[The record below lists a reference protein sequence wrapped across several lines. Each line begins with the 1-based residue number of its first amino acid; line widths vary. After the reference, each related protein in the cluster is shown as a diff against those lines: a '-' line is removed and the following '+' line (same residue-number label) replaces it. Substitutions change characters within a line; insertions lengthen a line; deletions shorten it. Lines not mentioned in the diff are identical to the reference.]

1 MKSVRTAKAALRSIA
16 TLSAVALLSSLVP
29 ASLSAQESLDELLE
43 RVKRGRIE
51 SQAINRQREAQFRAK
66 KSEQQRLLREAQ
78 ATRDRLERRSAQLE
92 KGFNENEIRITQ
104 LEEQLRN
111 RLGNLGELFGVVR
124 QVAGDTRGVLDSSLA
139 TAQFPGR
146 AEPMA
151 QLAESK
157 VLPSIEE
164 LEGLWF
170 TLLQEMVESGKVV
183 RFNTTVVLPDGKQV
197 QRDVV
202 RVGVFN
208 AISDGKFLRY
218 MPDTGKLIELPRQP
232 AGRYLGAAED
242 LEEAQSGMVAMAV
255 DPSRG
260 SILALLV
267 QSPTV
272 TERIQQGGLIGY
284 ITIALGLM
292 GLVIVIMRFYSLLRT
307 GSAMR
312 EQMKN
317 PDKADPGNPLGRV
330 IQVYDEYGTADTE
343 TLELKL
349 DESILKDAPRLE
361 SGLTTIKVLSIIAP
375 LLGLLGTVTGMILTF
390 QQITLFGTGDP
401 KMMAGGISQALVTT
415 MIGLTV
421 AIPLTLLH
429 SWLRDRSKGL
439 IQVLEEESAG
449 MVARRAEAEHA
460 G

>member
-1 MKSVRTAKAALRSIA
+1 MNSLQLI
-16 TLSAVALLSSLVP
+16 AVALVATLLSPGPLG
-29 ASLSAQESLDELLE
+29 AQESLDELLE
-43 RVKRGRIE
+43 KVRTSRIE
-51 SQAINRQREAQFRAK
+51 NQAINKQREAEFRSQ

-78 ATRDRLERRSAQLE
+78 GTRDRLERRSTELE
-92 KGFNENEIRITQ
+92 ASFNENEIRITQ
-104 LEEQLRN
+104 LGEQLRN

-124 QVAGDTRGVLDSSLA
+124 QVAGDTRGVLDGSLA

-151 QLAESK
+151 ELAESK
-157 VLPSIEE
+157 VLPSITE

-170 TLLQEMVESGKVV
+170 ALLEEMVESGKVV
-183 RFNTTVVLPDGKQV
+183 RFNTTVVLPDGEQV
-197 QRDVV
+197 TKDVV

-218 MPDTGKLIELPRQP
+218 LPETGKLTELARQP
-232 AGRYLGAAED
+232 AARYRGAAED
-242 LEEAQSGMVAMAV
+242 LEGATSGLVAMAV

-267 QSPTV
+267 QSPTYI
-272 TERIQQGGLIGY
+272 ERVQQGGVIGY
-284 ITIALGLM
+284 ITITLGLI
-292 GLVIVIMRFYSLLRT
+292 GLGIVVIRFYTLFSVR
-307 GSAMR
+307 GKMIS
-312 EQMKN
+312 QMSS
-317 PDKADPGNPLGRV
+317 DKADPGNPLGRV
-330 IQVYDEYGTADTE
+330 MQVYEEYGTADTE

-349 DESILKDAPRLE
+349 DESILKDAPKLE
-361 SGLTTIKVLSIIAP
+361 QGLTTVKVLSIIAP

-415 MIGLTV
+415 MLGLTV

-429 SWLRDRSKGL
+429 SWLRDRSKSL
-439 IQVLEEESAG
+439 IQILEEESAG

-460 G
+460 E

>member
-1 MKSVRTAKAALRSIA
+1 MRALRVIVVG
-16 TLSAVALLSSLVP
+16 LI
-29 ASLSAQESLDELLE
+29 ASLLGPGSLGAQESLDALLDK
-43 RVKRGRIE
+43 VKRSRVE
-51 SQAINRQREAQFRAK
+51 NQAINRQREAEFRTK
-66 KSEQQRLLREAQ
+66 KSDQQRLLREAQ
-78 ATRDRLERRSAQLE
+78 GTRDRLERRSEQLE
-92 KGFNENEIRITQ
+92 SSFNENELRIIS

-124 QVAGDTRGVLDSSLA
+124 QVAGDTRGVLDGSLA
-139 TAQFPGR
+139 SAQFPGR

-151 QLAESK
+151 ELAESK
-157 VLPSIEE
+157 VLPSIRE

-183 RFNTTVVLPDGKQV
+183 RFDTTVVLPDGEQV
-197 QRDVV
+197 QREVV

-208 AISDGKFLRY
+208 AVSGGKFLQY
-218 MPDTGKLIELPRQP
+218 LPGTGKLTELPRQP
-232 AGRYLGAAED
+232 AGRYRGAAQD
-242 LEEAQSGMVAMAV
+242 LEDATEGMVAMAV

-260 SILALLV
+260 SILSLLV
-267 QSPTV
+267 QAPTY
-272 TERIQQGGLIGY
+272 TERVQQGGLIGY
-284 ITIALGLM
+284 ITIALGLF
-292 GLVIVIMRFYSLLRT
+292 GLGIVVVRFRVLWNT
-307 GSAMR
+307 GRAMKAQ
-312 EQMKN
+312 ESS
-317 PDKADPGNPLGRV
+317 DKADPGNPLGRV
-330 IQVYDEYGTADTE
+330 MQVYEEYGTADTE

-349 DESILKDAPRLE
+349 DESILKDAPQLE
-361 SGLTTIKVLSIIAP
+361 RGLTTVKVVSIIAP

-415 MIGLTV
+415 MIGLSV

-460 G
+460 Q

>member
-1 MKSVRTAKAALRSIA
+1 MNSLKLI
-16 TLSAVALLSSLVP
+16 AVALVATLLSPGPLG
-29 ASLSAQESLDELLE
+29 AQESLDELLE
-43 RVKRGRIE
+43 KVRTSRIE
-51 SQAINRQREAQFRAK
+51 NQAINKQREAEFRSQ

-78 ATRDRLERRSAQLE
+78 GTRDRLERRSTELE
-92 KGFNENEIRITQ
+92 SSFNENEIRITQ
-104 LEEQLRN
+104 LGEQLRN

-124 QVAGDTRGVLDSSLA
+124 QVAGDTRGVLDGSLA

-151 QLAESK
+151 ELAESK
-157 VLPSIEE
+157 VLPSITE

-170 TLLQEMVESGKVV
+170 ALLEEMVESGKVV
-183 RFNTTVVLPDGKQV
+183 RFNTTVVLPDGEQV
-197 QRDVV
+197 TKDVV

-218 MPDTGKLIELPRQP
+218 LPETGKLTELARQP
-232 AGRYLGAAED
+232 AARYRGAAED
-242 LEEAQSGMVAMAV
+242 LEGATSGLVAMAV

-267 QSPTV
+267 QSPTYI
-272 TERIQQGGLIGY
+272 ERVQQGGVIGY
-284 ITIALGLM
+284 ITITLGLI
-292 GLVIVIMRFYSLLRT
+292 GLGIVVIRFYTLFSVR
-307 GSAMR
+307 GKMIS
-312 EQMKN
+312 QMSS
-317 PDKADPGNPLGRV
+317 DKADPGNPLGRV
-330 IQVYDEYGTADTE
+330 MQVYEEYGTADTE

-349 DESILKDAPRLE
+349 DESILKDAPKLE
-361 SGLTTIKVLSIIAP
+361 QGLTTVKVLSIIAP

-415 MIGLTV
+415 MLGLTV

-429 SWLRDRSKGL
+429 SWLRDRSKSL
-439 IQVLEEESAG
+439 IQILEEESAG

-460 G
+460 E

>member
-1 MKSVRTAKAALRSIA
+1 MSALRVI
-16 TLSAVALLSSLVP
+16 AVALVAALLSPGPLG
-29 ASLSAQESLDELLE
+29 AQESLDDLLE
-43 RVKRGRIE
+43 KVRKGRIE
-51 SQAINRQREAQFRAK
+51 NQAINRQREAEFRSK
-66 KSEQQRLLREAQ
+66 KSEQQRLLREAVGR
-78 ATRDRLERRSAQLE
+78 RDRLERRSEELE
-92 KGFNENEIRITQ
+92 KSFNENEIRITQ

-124 QVAGDTRGVLDSSLA
+124 QVAGDTRGVLDGSLA

-151 QLAESK
+151 ELAESK
-157 VLPSIEE
+157 VLPSISE

-170 TLLQEMVESGKVV
+170 ALLEEMIESGKVV
-183 RFNTTVVLPDGKQV
+183 RFNTTVVLPDGEQV
-197 QRDVV
+197 TRDVV

-218 MPDTGKLIELPRQP
+218 LPETGKLTELARQP
-232 AGRYLGAAED
+232 AGRYRGAAQE
-242 LEEAQSGMVAMAV
+242 LQEATSGLIPMAV

-267 QSPTV
+267 QSPTYI
-272 TERIQQGGLIGY
+272 ERVQQGGLIGY
-284 ITIALGLM
+284 ITITLGLF
-292 GLVIVIMRFYSLLRT
+292 GLVIVVMRFYTLVRVR
-307 GSAMR
+307 A
-312 EQMKN
+312 QMVAQMSS
-317 PDKADPGNPLGRV
+317 DKADPGNPLGRV
-330 IQVYDEYGTADTE
+330 MQVYEEYGTADTE

-349 DESILKDAPRLE
+349 DESILKDAPKLE
-361 SGLTTIKVLSIIAP
+361 QGLTTVKVLSIIAP

-415 MIGLTV
+415 MLGLTV

-439 IQVLEEESAG
+439 IQILEEESAG

-460 G
+460 E

>member
-1 MKSVRTAKAALRSIA
+1 MSALRVI
-16 TLSAVALLSSLVP
+16 AVALVAVLLSPGPV
-29 ASLSAQESLDELLE
+29 SAQESLDDLLE
-43 RVKRGRIE
+43 KVRNSRIE
-51 SQAINRQREAQFRAK
+51 DQAINRQREAEFRSK

-78 ATRDRLERRSAQLE
+78 GRRDRLERRSEELE
-92 KGFNENEIRITQ
+92 KSFNENEIRITQ
-104 LEEQLRN
+104 FEEQLRN

-124 QVAGDTRGVLDSSLA
+124 QVAGDTRGVLDGSLA

-151 QLAESK
+151 ALAESK
-157 VLPSIEE
+157 VLPSITE
-164 LEGLWF
+164 LEGLWYA
-170 TLLQEMVESGKVV
+170 LLEEMVESGKVV
-183 RFNTTVVLPDGKQV
+183 RFNTTVVLPDGEQV
-197 QRDVV
+197 TKDVV

-218 MPDTGKLIELPRQP
+218 LPETGKLTELPRQP
-232 AGRYLGAAED
+232 AGRYLGAAKD
-242 LEEAQSGMVAMAV
+242 LEAATSGLVPMAV

-267 QSPTV
+267 QSPTYI
-272 TERIQQGGLIGY
+272 ERVQQGGVIGY
-284 ITIALGLM
+284 ITIALGLF
-292 GLVIVIMRFYSLLRT
+292 GLVIVVMRFYTLVRVGT
-307 GSAMR
+307 KMTAQMSA
-312 EQMKN
+312 
-317 PDKADPGNPLGRV
+317 DKPDPGNPLGRV
-330 IQVYDEYGTADTE
+330 MQVYEEYGTADTE

-349 DESILKDAPRLE
+349 DESILKDAPKLE
-361 SGLTTIKVLSIIAP
+361 QGLTTVKVLSIIAP

-439 IQVLEEESAG
+439 IQILEEESAG

-460 G
+460 E

>member
-1 MKSVRTAKAALRSIA
+1 MRALGVIA
-16 TLSAVALLSSLVP
+16 VGLI
-29 ASLSAQESLDELLE
+29 ASLLGPGSVGAQESLDALLDKVMRS
-43 RVKRGRIE
+43 RVE
-51 SQAINRQREAQFRAK
+51 NQAINRQREAEFRAK
-66 KSEQQRLLREAQ
+66 KSDQQRLLRQAQ
-78 ATRDRLERRSAQLE
+78 ATRDRLERHSEQLE
-92 KGFNENEIRITQ
+92 ANFNENELRIIS

-124 QVAGDTRGVLDSSLA
+124 QVAGDTRGVLDGSLA
-139 TAQFPGR
+139 SAQFPGR

-151 QLAESK
+151 ELAESK
-157 VLPSIEE
+157 VLPSIGE
-164 LEGLWF
+164 LEVLWF

-183 RFNTTVVLPDGKQV
+183 RFETTVVLPDGEQV
-197 QRDVV
+197 RREVV

-208 AISDGKFLRY
+208 AVSGGKFLQY
-218 MPDTGKLIELPRQP
+218 LPGTGKLTELPRQP
-232 AGRYLGAAED
+232 PARFRGRAQD
-242 LEEAQSGMVAMAV
+242 LEDATEGMVAMAV

-267 QSPTV
+267 QAPTY
-272 TERIQQGGLIGY
+272 TERVQQGGLIGY
-284 ITIALGLM
+284 ITIALGLF
-292 GLVIVIMRFYSLLRT
+292 GLGIVVLRFYALWNT
-307 GSAMR
+307 GRAMKAQ
-312 EQMKN
+312 ESS
-317 PDKADPGNPLGRV
+317 DKADPSNPLGRV
-330 IQVYDEYGTADTE
+330 MQVYEEYGTADTE

-349 DESILKDAPRLE
+349 DESILKDAPQLE
-361 SGLTTIKVLSIIAP
+361 RGLTTVKVLSIIAP

-415 MIGLTV
+415 MLGLTV

-460 G
+460 Q

>member
-1 MKSVRTAKAALRSIA
+1 MNSLKLI
-16 TLSAVALLSSLVP
+16 AVALVATLLSPGPLG
-29 ASLSAQESLDELLE
+29 AQESLDELLE
-43 RVKRGRIE
+43 KVRTSRIE
-51 SQAINRQREAQFRAK
+51 NQAINKQREAEFRSQ

-78 ATRDRLERRSAQLE
+78 GTRDRLERRSTELE
-92 KGFNENEIRITQ
+92 ASFNENEIRITQ
-104 LEEQLRN
+104 LGEQLRN

-124 QVAGDTRGVLDSSLA
+124 QVAGDTRGVLDGSLA

-151 QLAESK
+151 ELAESK
-157 VLPSIEE
+157 VLPSITE

-170 TLLQEMVESGKVV
+170 ALLEEMVESGKVV
-183 RFNTTVVLPDGKQV
+183 RFNTTVVLPDGEQV
-197 QRDVV
+197 TKDVV

-218 MPDTGKLIELPRQP
+218 LPETGKLTELARQP
-232 AGRYLGAAED
+232 AARYRGAAAD
-242 LEEAQSGMVAMAV
+242 LEGATSGLVAMAV

-267 QSPTV
+267 QSPTYI
-272 TERIQQGGLIGY
+272 ERVQQGGVIGY
-284 ITIALGLM
+284 ITITLGLI
-292 GLVIVIMRFYSLLRT
+292 GLGIVVIRFYTLFSVR
-307 GSAMR
+307 GKMIS
-312 EQMKN
+312 QMSS
-317 PDKADPGNPLGRV
+317 DKADPGNPLGRV
-330 IQVYDEYGTADTE
+330 MQVYEEYGTADTE

-349 DESILKDAPRLE
+349 DESILKDAPKLE
-361 SGLTTIKVLSIIAP
+361 QGLTTVKVLSIIAP

-415 MIGLTV
+415 MLGLTV

-429 SWLRDRSKGL
+429 SWLRDRSKSL
-439 IQVLEEESAG
+439 IQILEEESAG

-460 G
+460 E

>member
-1 MKSVRTAKAALRSIA
+1 MSALRVIA
-16 TLSAVALLSSLVP
+16 LALVAALLSPGPLG
-29 ASLSAQESLDELLE
+29 AQESLDDLLE
-43 RVKRGRIE
+43 RVRNSRIE
-51 SQAINRQREAQFRAK
+51 NQAINRQREAEFRSQ
-66 KSEQQRLLREAQ
+66 KSQQQRLLREATG
-78 ATRDRLERRSAQLE
+78 TRDRLERRSEELE
-92 KGFNENEIRITQ
+92 RSFNENEIRITQ

-124 QVAGDTRGVLDSSLA
+124 QVAGDTRGVLDGSLA

-151 QLAESK
+151 ELAESK
-157 VLPSIEE
+157 VLPSITE
-164 LEGLWF
+164 LEGLWYA
-170 TLLQEMVESGKVV
+170 LLEEMVESGKVV
-183 RFNTTVVLPDGKQV
+183 RFNTTVVLPDGEQV

-218 MPDTGKLIELPRQP
+218 LPETGKLTELPRQP
-232 AGRYLGAAED
+232 AGRYRGAAQE
-242 LEEAQSGMVAMAV
+242 LQEATSGLVPMAV

-267 QSPTV
+267 QSPTY
-272 TERIQQGGLIGY
+272 TERVQQGGVIGY
-284 ITIALGLM
+284 ITITLGLF
-292 GLVIVIMRFYSLLRT
+292 GLVIVVMRFYSLLRV
-307 GSAMR
+307 GA
-312 EQMKN
+312 QMTAQMSS
-317 PDKADPGNPLGRV
+317 DKADPGNPLGRV
-330 IQVYDEYGTADTE
+330 MKIYEEYRAADTE

-349 DESILKDAPRLE
+349 DESILKDAPKLE
-361 SGLTTIKVLSIIAP
+361 QGLSTVKVVSIIAP

-415 MIGLTV
+415 MLGLTV

-439 IQVLEEESAG
+439 IQILEEESAG

-460 G
+460 E

>member
-1 MKSVRTAKAALRSIA
+1 MNSLKLI
-16 TLSAVALLSSLVP
+16 AVALVATLLSPGPLG
-29 ASLSAQESLDELLE
+29 AQESLDELLE
-43 RVKRGRIE
+43 KVRTSRIE
-51 SQAINRQREAQFRAK
+51 NQAINKQREAEFRSQ

-78 ATRDRLERRSAQLE
+78 GTRDRLERRSTELE
-92 KGFNENEIRITQ
+92 TSFNENEIRITQ
-104 LEEQLRN
+104 LGEQLRN

-124 QVAGDTRGVLDSSLA
+124 QVAGDTRGVLDGSLA

-151 QLAESK
+151 ELAESK
-157 VLPSIEE
+157 VLPSITE
-164 LEGLWF
+164 LEGLWYA
-170 TLLQEMVESGKVV
+170 LLKEMVESGKVV
-183 RFNTTVVLPDGKQV
+183 RFNTTVVLPDGEQV
-197 QRDVV
+197 TKDVV

-218 MPDTGKLIELPRQP
+218 LPETGKLTELARQP
-232 AGRYLGAAED
+232 AARYRGAAED
-242 LEEAQSGMVAMAV
+242 LEGATSGLVAMAV

-267 QSPTV
+267 QSPTYI
-272 TERIQQGGLIGY
+272 ERVQQGGVIGY
-284 ITIALGLM
+284 ITITLGLI
-292 GLVIVIMRFYSLLRT
+292 GLGIVVIRFYSLFSVR
-307 GSAMR
+307 GKMIS
-312 EQMKN
+312 QMSS
-317 PDKADPGNPLGRV
+317 DKADPGNPLGRV
-330 IQVYDEYGTADTE
+330 MQVYEEYGTADTE

-349 DESILKDAPRLE
+349 DESILKDAPKLE
-361 SGLTTIKVLSIIAP
+361 QGLTTVKVLSIIAP

-415 MIGLTV
+415 MLGLTV

-429 SWLRDRSKGL
+429 SWLRDRSKSL
-439 IQVLEEESAG
+439 IQILEEESAG

-460 G
+460 E

>member
-1 MKSVRTAKAALRSIA
+1 MNARRFIIA
-16 TLSAVALLSSLVP
+16 GLIAGLLSPVVVGAEP
-29 ASLSAQESLDELLE
+29 LDELLE
-43 RVKRGRIE
+43 KVQQSRNAD
-51 SQAINRQREAQFRAK
+51 QAIHKQREAEFRARK
-66 KSEQQRLLREAQ
+66 AEQQRLLREAE
-78 ATRDRLERRSAQLE
+78 ATLQRLERRSEELE
-92 KGFNENEIRITQ
+92 KNFNGNEIRITQ

-124 QVAGDTRGVLDSSLA
+124 QVAGDTRGVLDASLA

-151 QLAESK
+151 ELAESK

-170 TLLQEMVESGKVV
+170 ALLQEMVESGKVV
-183 RFNTTVVLPDGKQV
+183 RFNATVVLPDGEQV
-197 QRDVV
+197 QKDVV

-208 AISDGKFLRY
+208 AVSDGKFLRY
-218 MPDTGKLIELPRQP
+218 LPETGKLTELPRQP

-242 LEEAQSGMVAMAV
+242 LEEAEAGELVAMAV

-267 QSPTV
+267 QSPTY
-272 TERIQQGGLIGY
+272 TERIQQGGVIGY
-284 ITIALGLM
+284 ITIVLGLI
-292 GLVIVIMRFYSLLRT
+292 GLAITAFRFYGLWNT
-307 GSAMR
+307 GRAMSA
-312 EQMKN
+312 QMGS
-317 PDKADPGNPLGRV
+317 DKADPGNPLGRV
-330 IQVYDEYGTADTE
+330 MQVYEEYGAADTE

-349 DESILKDAPRLE
+349 DESILKDAPKLE
-361 SGLTTIKVLSIIAP
+361 RGLTTVKVLSIIAP

-415 MIGLTV
+415 MIGLSV

-429 SWLRDRSKGL
+429 SMLRDRSKNL

>member
-1 MKSVRTAKAALRSIA
+1 MSALRVI
-16 TLSAVALLSSLVP
+16 AVALVAVLLSPGPV
-29 ASLSAQESLDELLE
+29 SAQESLDDLLE
-43 RVKRGRIE
+43 KVKRSRIE
-51 SQAINRQREAQFRAK
+51 DQAINRQREAEFRSK

-78 ATRDRLERRSAQLE
+78 GRRDRLERRSEELE
-92 KGFNENEIRITQ
+92 KSFNENEIRITQ
-104 LEEQLRN
+104 FEEQLRN

-124 QVAGDTRGVLDSSLA
+124 QVAGDTRGVLDGSLA

-151 QLAESK
+151 ALAESK
-157 VLPSIEE
+157 VLPSIAE
-164 LEGLWF
+164 LEGLWYA
-170 TLLQEMVESGKVV
+170 LLEEMVESGKVV
-183 RFNTTVVLPDGKQV
+183 RFNTTVVLPDGEQV
-197 QRDVV
+197 TKDVV

-218 MPDTGKLIELPRQP
+218 LPETGKLTELPRQP

-242 LEEAQSGMVAMAV
+242 LEAATSGLVPMAV

-267 QSPTV
+267 QSPTY
-272 TERIQQGGLIGY
+272 TERIQQGGVIGY
-284 ITIALGLM
+284 ITITLGLF
-292 GLVIVIMRFYSLLRT
+292 GLVIVVMRFYTLLRVGT
-307 GSAMR
+307 
-312 EQMKN
+312 QMTAQMSS
-317 PDKADPGNPLGRV
+317 DKPDPGNPLGRV
-330 IQVYDEYGTADTE
+330 MQVYEEYGTADTE

-349 DESILKDAPRLE
+349 DESILKDAPKLE
-361 SGLTTIKVLSIIAP
+361 QGLTTVKVLSIIAP

-415 MIGLTV
+415 MIGLSV

-439 IQVLEEESAG
+439 IQILEEESAG

-460 G
+460 E

>member
-1 MKSVRTAKAALRSIA
+1 MNSLKLI
-16 TLSAVALLSSLVP
+16 AVALVATLLSPGPLG
-29 ASLSAQESLDELLE
+29 AQESLDELLE
-43 RVKRGRIE
+43 KVRTSRIE
-51 SQAINRQREAQFRAK
+51 NQAINKQREAEFRSQ

-78 ATRDRLERRSAQLE
+78 GTRDRLERRSTELE
-92 KGFNENEIRITQ
+92 TSFNENEIRITQ
-104 LEEQLRN
+104 LGEQLRN

-124 QVAGDTRGVLDSSLA
+124 QVAGDTRGVLDGSLA

-151 QLAESK
+151 ELAESK
-157 VLPSIEE
+157 VLPSITE
-164 LEGLWF
+164 LEGLWYA
-170 TLLQEMVESGKVV
+170 LLEEMVESGKVV
-183 RFNTTVVLPDGKQV
+183 RFNTTVVLPDGEQV
-197 QRDVV
+197 TKDVV

-218 MPDTGKLIELPRQP
+218 LPETGKLTELARQP
-232 AGRYLGAAED
+232 AARYRGAAED
-242 LEEAQSGMVAMAV
+242 LEGATSGLVAMAV

-267 QSPTV
+267 QSPTYI
-272 TERIQQGGLIGY
+272 ERVQQGGVIGY
-284 ITIALGLM
+284 ITITLGLI
-292 GLVIVIMRFYSLLRT
+292 GLGIVVIRFYSLFSVR
-307 GSAMR
+307 GKMIS
-312 EQMKN
+312 QMSS
-317 PDKADPGNPLGRV
+317 DKADPGNPLGRV
-330 IQVYDEYGTADTE
+330 MQVYEEYGTADTE

-349 DESILKDAPRLE
+349 DESILKDAPKLE
-361 SGLTTIKVLSIIAP
+361 QGLTTVKVLSIIAP

-415 MIGLTV
+415 MLGLTV

-429 SWLRDRSKGL
+429 SWLRDRSKSL
-439 IQVLEEESAG
+439 IQILEEESAG

-460 G
+460 E

>member
-1 MKSVRTAKAALRSIA
+1 MSAFRVI
-16 TLSAVALLSSLVP
+16 AVALVAALLSPGPLG
-29 ASLSAQESLDELLE
+29 AQESLDDLLE
-43 RVKRGRIE
+43 KVKRSRIE
-51 SQAINRQREAQFRAK
+51 DQAINRQREAEFRSK

-78 ATRDRLERRSAQLE
+78 GRRDRLERRSEELE
-92 KGFNENEIRITQ
+92 RSFNENEIRITQ

-146 AEPMA
+146 AEAMGE
-151 QLAESK
+151 LAESK
-157 VLPSIEE
+157 VLPSIPE
-164 LEGLWF
+164 LEGLWYA
-170 TLLQEMVESGKVV
+170 LLEEMVESGKVV
-183 RFNTTVVLPDGKQV
+183 RFNATVVLPDGEQV
-197 QRDVV
+197 TKDVV

-218 MPDTGKLIELPRQP
+218 LPETGKLTELPRQP

-242 LEEAQSGMVAMAV
+242 LEEATSGLVPMAV

-267 QSPTV
+267 QSPTY
-272 TERIQQGGLIGY
+272 TERVQQGGVIGY
-284 ITIALGLM
+284 ITISLGLF
-292 GLVIVIMRFYSLLRT
+292 GLVIVVMRFYTLLRVR
-307 GSAMR
+307 A
-312 EQMKN
+312 QMIAQMSS
-317 PDKADPGNPLGRV
+317 DKADPGNPLGRV
-330 IQVYDEYGTADTE
+330 MQVYEEYGTADTE

-349 DESILKDAPRLE
+349 DESILKDAPKLE
-361 SGLTTIKVLSIIAP
+361 QGLSTVKVVSIIAP

-415 MIGLTV
+415 MLGLTV

-429 SWLRDRSKGL
+429 SWLRDRSKNL
-439 IQVLEEESAG
+439 IQILEEESAG

-460 G
+460 E

>member
-1 MKSVRTAKAALRSIA
+1 MSALRSIA
-16 TLSAVALLSSLVP
+16 TLSAVALLATIVP
-29 ASLSAQESLDELLE
+29 ASLGAQESLDELLE
-43 RVKRGRIE
+43 KVRQSRIE
-51 SQAINRQREAQFRAK
+51 DQAINRQREAQFRAE

-151 QLAESK
+151 ELAESK

-183 RFNTTVVLPDGKQV
+183 RFNTTVVLPDGRQV

-202 RVGVFN
+202 RVGVFS
-208 AISDGKFLRY
+208 AVSGGKFLRY
-218 MPDTGKLIELPRQP
+218 MPETGKLTELPRQP

-267 QSPTV
+267 QSPTY

-292 GLVIVIMRFYSLLRT
+292 GLVIVVMRFYSLFRT
-307 GSAMR
+307 GRAMGA
-312 EQMKN
+312 QMSS
-317 PDKADPGNPLGRV
+317 DKADPGNPLGRV
-330 IQVYDEYGTADTE
+330 MQVYEEYGTADTE
-343 TLELKL
+343 TRELKL

-449 MVARRAEAEHA
+449 MVARRAESEHT

>member
-1 MKSVRTAKAALRSIA
+1 MSAFRVI
-16 TLSAVALLSSLVP
+16 AVALVAALLSPGPLG
-29 ASLSAQESLDELLE
+29 AQESLDDLLE
-43 RVKRGRIE
+43 KVKRSRIE
-51 SQAINRQREAQFRAK
+51 DQAINRQREAEFRSK

-78 ATRDRLERRSAQLE
+78 GRRDRLERRSEELE
-92 KGFNENEIRITQ
+92 RSFNENEIRITQ

-124 QVAGDTRGVLDSSLA
+124 QVAGDTRGVLDGSLA

-151 QLAESK
+151 ALAESK
-157 VLPSIEE
+157 VLPSITE
-164 LEGLWF
+164 LEGLWYA
-170 TLLQEMVESGKVV
+170 LLEEMVESGKVV
-183 RFNTTVVLPDGKQV
+183 RFNATVVLPDGEQV
-197 QRDVV
+197 TKDVV

-218 MPDTGKLIELPRQP
+218 LPETGKLTELPRQP

-242 LEEAQSGMVAMAV
+242 LEEATSGLVPMAV

-267 QSPTV
+267 QSPTYI
-272 TERIQQGGLIGY
+272 ERIQQGGVIGY
-284 ITIALGLM
+284 ITITLGLF
-292 GLVIVIMRFYSLLRT
+292 GLVIVVMRFYTLLRVGT
-307 GSAMR
+307 KMTA
-312 EQMKN
+312 QMSS
-317 PDKADPGNPLGRV
+317 DKPDPGNPLGRV
-330 IQVYDEYGTADTE
+330 MQVYEEYGTADTE

-349 DESILKDAPRLE
+349 DESILKDAPKLE
-361 SGLTTIKVLSIIAP
+361 QGLTTVKVLSIIAP

-439 IQVLEEESAG
+439 IQILEEESAG

-460 G
+460 E

>member
-1 MKSVRTAKAALRSIA
+1 MNSLKLI
-16 TLSAVALLSSLVP
+16 AVALVATLLSPGPLG
-29 ASLSAQESLDELLE
+29 AQESLDELLE
-43 RVKRGRIE
+43 RVRTSRIE
-51 SQAINRQREAQFRAK
+51 NQAINRQREAEFRSQ

-78 ATRDRLERRSAQLE
+78 GTRDRLERRSSELE
-92 KGFNENEIRITQ
+92 ASFNENEIRITQ
-104 LEEQLRN
+104 LGEQLRN

-124 QVAGDTRGVLDSSLA
+124 QVAGDTRGVLDGSLA

-151 QLAESK
+151 ELAESK
-157 VLPSIEE
+157 VLPSITE

-170 TLLQEMVESGKVV
+170 ALLEEMVESGKVV
-183 RFNTTVVLPDGKQV
+183 RFNTTVVLPDGEQV
-197 QRDVV
+197 TKDVV

-218 MPDTGKLIELPRQP
+218 LPETGKLTELARQP
-232 AGRYLGAAED
+232 AARYRGAAED
-242 LEEAQSGMVAMAV
+242 LEGATSGLVAMAV

-267 QSPTV
+267 QSPTYI
-272 TERIQQGGLIGY
+272 ERVQQGGVIGY
-284 ITIALGLM
+284 ITITLGLI
-292 GLVIVIMRFYSLLRT
+292 GLGIVVIRFYTLFSVR
-307 GSAMR
+307 GKMIS
-312 EQMKN
+312 QMSS
-317 PDKADPGNPLGRV
+317 DKADPGNPLGRV
-330 IQVYDEYGTADTE
+330 MQVYEEYGTADTE

-349 DESILKDAPRLE
+349 DESILKDAPKLE
-361 SGLTTIKVLSIIAP
+361 QGLTTVKVLSIIAP

-415 MIGLTV
+415 MLGLTV

-429 SWLRDRSKGL
+429 SWLRDRSKSL
-439 IQVLEEESAG
+439 IQILEEESAG

-460 G
+460 E

>member
-1 MKSVRTAKAALRSIA
+1 MKALRIVA
-16 TLSAVALLSSLVP
+16 AGLLAVLLAP
-29 ASLSAQESLDELLE
+29 ANLGAQESLDDLLE
-43 RVKRGRIE
+43 QVKRSRIE
-51 SQAINRQREAQFRAK
+51 NQAINRQREAEFRSK
-66 KSEQQRLLREAQ
+66 KADQQRLLNQ
-78 ATRDRLERRSAQLE
+78 AVSTRDRLERRSEQLE
-92 KGFNENEIRITQ
+92 KSFNANEIRITQ

-124 QVAGDTRGVLDSSLA
+124 QVAGDTRGVLDGSLA

-151 QLAESK
+151 ALAESK

-164 LEGLWF
+164 LESLWF
-170 TLLQEMVESGKVV
+170 ALLQEMVESGKVV
-183 RFNTTVVLPDGKQV
+183 RFDTTVVLPDGEQV
-197 QRDVV
+197 EREVV

-218 MPDTGKLIELPRQP
+218 LPETGKLTELPRQP
-232 AGRYLGAAED
+232 AGRYRSAAQD
-242 LEEAQSGMVAMAV
+242 LEDAREGLVPMAV

-267 QSPTV
+267 QSPTY
-272 TERIQQGGLIGY
+272 TERVQQGGIIGY
-284 ITIALGLM
+284 ITITLGLI
-292 GLVIVIMRFYSLLRT
+292 GLGIVIVRFYGLFGVGRKM
-307 GSAMR
+307 SA
-312 EQMKN
+312 QMQS
-317 PDKADPGNPLGRV
+317 DKADPTNPLGRV
-330 IQVYDEYGTADTE
+330 MQVYQEYGTADTE

-349 DESILKDAPRLE
+349 DESILKDAPKLE
-361 SGLTTIKVLSIIAP
+361 RGLTTVKVLSIIAP

-415 MIGLTV
+415 MLGLTV

-429 SWLRDRSKGL
+429 SWLRDRSKAL

-449 MVARRAEAEHA
+449 MVARRAEAEHS

>member
-1 MKSVRTAKAALRSIA
+1 MRALRVIVVG
-16 TLSAVALLSSLVP
+16 LI
-29 ASLSAQESLDELLE
+29 ASLLGPGSLGAQESLDALLDK
-43 RVKRGRIE
+43 VKRSRVE
-51 SQAINRQREAQFRAK
+51 NQAINRQREAEFRAK
-66 KSEQQRLLREAQ
+66 KSEQQRLLRQAQ
-78 ATRDRLERRSAQLE
+78 ATRDRLERRSEQLE
-92 KGFNENEIRITQ
+92 SSFNENELRIIS

-124 QVAGDTRGVLDSSLA
+124 QVAGDTRGVLDGSLA
-139 TAQFPGR
+139 SAQFPGR
-146 AEPMA
+146 SEPMA
-151 QLAESK
+151 ELAESK
-157 VLPSIEE
+157 VLPSIGE

-183 RFNTTVVLPDGKQV
+183 RFDTTVVLPDGEQV
-197 QRDVV
+197 QREVV

-208 AISDGKFLRY
+208 AVSGGKFLQY
-218 MPDTGKLIELPRQP
+218 LPGTGKLTELPRQP
-232 AGRYLGAAED
+232 AGRYRGAAQD
-242 LEEAQSGMVAMAV
+242 LEDATEGMVAMAV

-260 SILALLV
+260 SILSLLV
-267 QSPTV
+267 QAPTY
-272 TERIQQGGLIGY
+272 TERVQQGGLIGY
-284 ITIALGLM
+284 ITIALGLF
-292 GLVIVIMRFYSLLRT
+292 GLGIVVVRFRFLWNT
-307 GSAMR
+307 GRAMKAQ
-312 EQMKN
+312 ESS
-317 PDKADPGNPLGRV
+317 DKADPGNPLGRV
-330 IQVYDEYGTADTE
+330 MQVYEEYGTADTE

-349 DESILKDAPRLE
+349 DESILKDAPQLE
-361 SGLTTIKVLSIIAP
+361 RGLTTVKVLSIIAP

-415 MIGLTV
+415 MIGLSV

-460 G
+460 Q

>member
-1 MKSVRTAKAALRSIA
+1 MRALRVIVVG
-16 TLSAVALLSSLVP
+16 LI
-29 ASLSAQESLDELLE
+29 ASLLGPGSLGAQESLDALLDKVKKS
-43 RVKRGRIE
+43 RVE
-51 SQAINRQREAQFRAK
+51 NQAINRQREAEFRTK
-66 KSEQQRLLREAQ
+66 KSDQQRLLREAQ
-78 ATRDRLERRSAQLE
+78 GTRDRLERRSEQLE
-92 KGFNENEIRITQ
+92 ASFNENELRIIS

-124 QVAGDTRGVLDSSLA
+124 QVAGDTRGVLDGSLA
-139 TAQFPGR
+139 SAQFPGR

-151 QLAESK
+151 ELAESK
-157 VLPSIEE
+157 VLPSIRE

-183 RFNTTVVLPDGKQV
+183 RFDTTVVLPDGEQV
-197 QRDVV
+197 QREVV

-208 AISDGKFLRY
+208 AVSGGKFLQY
-218 MPDTGKLIELPRQP
+218 LPGTGKLTELPRQP
-232 AGRYLGAAED
+232 AGRYRGAAQD
-242 LEEAQSGMVAMAV
+242 LEDATEGMVAMAV

-260 SILALLV
+260 SILSLLV
-267 QSPTV
+267 QAPTY
-272 TERIQQGGLIGY
+272 TERVQQGGLIGY
-284 ITIALGLM
+284 ITIALGLF
-292 GLVIVIMRFYSLLRT
+292 GLGIVVVRFRVLWNT
-307 GSAMR
+307 GRAMKAQ
-312 EQMKN
+312 ESS
-317 PDKADPGNPLGRV
+317 DKADPGNPLGRV
-330 IQVYDEYGTADTE
+330 MQVYEEYGTADTE

-349 DESILKDAPRLE
+349 DESILKDAPQLE
-361 SGLTTIKVLSIIAP
+361 RGLTTVKVLSIIAP

-415 MIGLTV
+415 MIGLSV

-439 IQVLEEESAG
+439 IQILEEESAG

-460 G
+460 Q

>member
-1 MKSVRTAKAALRSIA
+1 MRALRVIVVG
-16 TLSAVALLSSLVP
+16 LI
-29 ASLSAQESLDELLE
+29 ASLLGPGSLGAQESLDALLDK
-43 RVKRGRIE
+43 VKRSRVE
-51 SQAINRQREAQFRAK
+51 NQAINRQREAEFRTK
-66 KSEQQRLLREAQ
+66 KSDQQRLLREAQ
-78 ATRDRLERRSAQLE
+78 GTRDRLERRSEQLE
-92 KGFNENEIRITQ
+92 ASFNENELRIIS

-124 QVAGDTRGVLDSSLA
+124 QVAGDTRGVLDGSLA
-139 TAQFPGR
+139 SAQFPGR

-151 QLAESK
+151 ELAESK
-157 VLPSIEE
+157 VLPSIRE

-183 RFNTTVVLPDGKQV
+183 RFDTTVVLPDGEQV
-197 QRDVV
+197 QREVV

-208 AISDGKFLRY
+208 AVSGGKFLQY
-218 MPDTGKLIELPRQP
+218 LPGTGKLTELPRQP
-232 AGRYLGAAED
+232 AGRYRGAAQD
-242 LEEAQSGMVAMAV
+242 LEDATEGMVAMAV

-260 SILALLV
+260 SILSLLV
-267 QSPTV
+267 QAPTY
-272 TERIQQGGLIGY
+272 TERVQQGGVIGY
-284 ITIALGLM
+284 ITIALGLF
-292 GLVIVIMRFYSLLRT
+292 GLGIVALRFYALWNT
-307 GSAMR
+307 GRAMKAQ
-312 EQMKN
+312 ESS
-317 PDKADPGNPLGRV
+317 DKADPGNPLGRV
-330 IQVYDEYGTADTE
+330 MQVYEEYGTADTE

-349 DESILKDAPRLE
+349 DESILKDAPQLE
-361 SGLTTIKVLSIIAP
+361 RGLTTVKVLSIIAP

-415 MIGLTV
+415 MLGLSV

-460 G
+460 Q